1 MVAKPKLRYVS
12 RKYIIAKAFG
22 YCNQKIPEVYELK
35 RMNGRNRKGG
45 SMARGDSVTVSFRLN
60 LNREEDMEIWSFLTG
75 DAIEP
80 CFGDKSKFIKSAL
93 IRVVQG
99 IKQDE
104 SEKRL
109 VCELNA
115 QREAIQNVMSG
126 EADRIINAVKLIVE
140 EQVKIISKFL
150 KSLSR
155 YWMMILRIMRCR
167 FCQIFSRQ
175 VKRSYTPG
183 NTEDKKGNTECDTD
197 YFMVIL
203 VVIQVEAGIT

>member
-1 MVAKPKLRYVS
+1 
-12 RKYIIAKAFG
+12 
-22 YCNQKIPEVYELK
+22 
-35 RMNGRNRKGG
+35 
-45 SMARGDSVTVSFRLN
+45 MARGDSVTISFRLN

-115 QREAIQNVMSG
+115 QREAIQNAMSG
-126 EADRIINAVKLIVE
+126 EADRIINAVKLIVKDEVERLAEVQTEKEKQISYVMSETMPEKME
-140 EQVKIISKFL
+140 ETSGSLEEPPQDFGETVSEYAMSFL
-150 KSLSR
+150 SD
-155 YWMMILRIMRCR
+155 
-167 FCQIFSRQ
+167 F
-175 VKRSYTPG
+175 
-183 NTEDKKGNTECDTD
+183 
-197 YFMVIL
+197 
-203 VVIQVEAGIT
+203 

>member
-1 MVAKPKLRYVS
+1 
-12 RKYIIAKAFG
+12 
-22 YCNQKIPEVYELK
+22 
-35 RMNGRNRKGG
+35 
-45 SMARGDSVTVSFRLN
+45 MARGDSVTISFRLN

-115 QREAIQNVMSG
+115 QREAIQNAMSG
-126 EADRIINAVKLIVE
+126 EADRIINAVKLIVKDEVERLAGVQIEKKMSYVTSETMPEGNDRTAGCFE
-140 EQVKIISKFL
+140 EDSEDLDETISAYAM
-150 KSLSR
+150 S
-155 YWMMILRIMRCR
+155 
-167 FCQIFSRQ
+167 
-175 VKRSYTPG
+175 
-183 NTEDKKGNTECDTD
+183 
-197 YFMVIL
+197 FMSDF
-203 VVIQVEAGIT
+203 

>member
-35 RMNGRNRKGG
+35 RMNGRKRKGG

-109 VCELNA
+109 VCELNT
-115 QREAIQNVMSG
+115 QMEAIQNTMTG
-126 EADRIINAVKLIVE
+126 EADRIINAVKLIVKDE
-140 EQVKIISKFL
+140 
-150 KSLSR
+150 
-155 YWMMILRIMRCR
+155 
-167 FCQIFSRQ
+167 
-175 VKRSYTPG
+175 
-183 NTEDKKGNTECDTD
+183 
-197 YFMVIL
+197 
-203 VVIQVEAGIT
+203 VERLAGIQIEKKMSYEMSEKMPEKMEEISGSLEEPSQDFDENVSEYAMSFLSDL

>member
-1 MVAKPKLRYVS
+1 
-12 RKYIIAKAFG
+12 
-22 YCNQKIPEVYELK
+22 
-35 RMNGRNRKGG
+35 
-45 SMARGDSVTVSFRLN
+45 MARGDSVTISFRLN

-115 QREAIQNVMSG
+115 QREAIQNTMTG
-126 EADRIINAVKLIVE
+126 EADRIINAVKLIVKDEVERLAGVQIEKKMSYVTSETMPEGNDRTAGCFE
-140 EQVKIISKFL
+140 EDSEDLDETISAYAM
-150 KSLSR
+150 S
-155 YWMMILRIMRCR
+155 
-167 FCQIFSRQ
+167 
-175 VKRSYTPG
+175 
-183 NTEDKKGNTECDTD
+183 
-197 YFMVIL
+197 FMSDF
-203 VVIQVEAGIT
+203 

>member
-1 MVAKPKLRYVS
+1 
-12 RKYIIAKAFG
+12 
-22 YCNQKIPEVYELK
+22 
-35 RMNGRNRKGG
+35 
-45 SMARGDSVTVSFRLN
+45 MARGDSVTVSFRLN

-75 DAIEP
+75 GAIEP

-115 QREAIQNVMSG
+115 QREAIQNAMSG
-126 EADRIINAVKLIVE
+126 EADRIINAVKLIVKDE
-140 EQVKIISKFL
+140 VERLAEVQTE
-150 KSLSR
+150 KSR
-155 YWMMILRIMRCR
+155 CRMLRQRQCRRRWEKPPGLWKNLHKTLTKLFQSMRCL
-167 FCQIFSRQ
+167 FCQIFNRQ

-183 NTEDKKGNTECDTD
+183 NTEDKTGNTGCNTGGSR
-197 YFMVIL
+197 YYIRYYR
-203 VVIQVEAGIT
+203 

>member
-1 MVAKPKLRYVS
+1 MSVEHNFTWKNNGRTKVMIGCGTRPEIIRLAAVIKRY
-12 RKYIIAKAFG
+12 
-22 YCNQKIPEVYELK
+22 LK
-35 RMNGRNRKGG
+35 RMNLGNRKGG

-75 DAIEP
+75 GAIEP

-109 VCELNA
+109 VCELNT
-115 QREAIQNVMSG
+115 QMEAIQNTMTG

-140 EQVKIISKFL
+140 EQVKGLAVMQTDNLISHEISQTTLGESEETSKVSEESLEILDDDIADYAMSFL
-150 KSLSR
+150 
-155 YWMMILRIMRCR
+155 
-167 FCQIFSRQ
+167 
-175 VKRSYTPG
+175 T
-183 NTEDKKGNTECDTD
+183 
-197 YFMVIL
+197 
-203 VVIQVEAGIT
+203 

>member
-1 MVAKPKLRYVS
+1 
-12 RKYIIAKAFG
+12 
-22 YCNQKIPEVYELK
+22 
-35 RMNGRNRKGG
+35 
-45 SMARGDSVTVSFRLN
+45 MARGDSVTISFRLN

-115 QREAIQNVMSG
+115 QREAIQNTMTG
-126 EADRIINAVKLIVE
+126 EADRIINAVKLIVKDEVERLAEVHTEKEKQMSYVTSETMPEGNDRTAGCFE
-140 EQVKIISKFL
+140 EDSEDLDETISAYAM
-150 KSLSR
+150 S
-155 YWMMILRIMRCR
+155 
-167 FCQIFSRQ
+167 
-175 VKRSYTPG
+175 
-183 NTEDKKGNTECDTD
+183 
-197 YFMVIL
+197 FMSDF
-203 VVIQVEAGIT
+203 

>member
-1 MVAKPKLRYVS
+1 
-12 RKYIIAKAFG
+12 
-22 YCNQKIPEVYELK
+22 
-35 RMNGRNRKGG
+35 
-45 SMARGDSVTVSFRLN
+45 MARGDSVTISFRLN

-115 QREAIQNVMSG
+115 QREAIQNASG
-126 EADRIINAVKLIVE
+126 KQAV
-140 EQVKIISKFL
+140 ISTTSAIFFL
-150 KSLSR
+150 CKMKAL
-155 YWMMILRIMRCR
+155 W
-167 FCQIFSRQ
+167 
-175 VKRSYTPG
+175 
-183 NTEDKKGNTECDTD
+183 NH
-197 YFMVIL
+197 
-203 VVIQVEAGIT
+203 

>member
-1 MVAKPKLRYVS
+1 
-12 RKYIIAKAFG
+12 
-22 YCNQKIPEVYELK
+22 
-35 RMNGRNRKGG
+35 
-45 SMARGDSVTVSFRLN
+45 MARGDSVTISFRLN

-115 QREAIQNVMSG
+115 QREAIQNAMSG
-126 EADRIINAVKLIVE
+126 EADRIINAVKLIVKDEVERLAEVQTEKEKQISYVTSETMPEKME
-140 EQVKIISKFL
+140 ETFGSLEEPPQDFDETVSEYAMSFL
-150 KSLSR
+150 SD
-155 YWMMILRIMRCR
+155 
-167 FCQIFSRQ
+167 F
-175 VKRSYTPG
+175 
-183 NTEDKKGNTECDTD
+183 
-197 YFMVIL
+197 
-203 VVIQVEAGIT
+203 

>member
-22 YCNQKIPEVYELK
+22 CCNQKIPEVYELK

-45 SMARGDSVTVSFRLN
+45 SMARGDSVTISFRLN

-99 IKQDE
+99 IKQDD
-104 SEKRL
+104 SEKSL

-115 QREAIQNVMSG
+115 QREVIQNAMSG
-126 EADRIINAVKLIVE
+126 EADRIINAVKLIVRDEMEKLAEVQTEKEKQMSYVTSETMPEKMGETSRSLE
-140 EQVKIISKFL
+140 ESPQNFDETVSEYAMSFL
-150 KSLSR
+150 SD
-155 YWMMILRIMRCR
+155 
-167 FCQIFSRQ
+167 F
-175 VKRSYTPG
+175 
-183 NTEDKKGNTECDTD
+183 
-197 YFMVIL
+197 
-203 VVIQVEAGIT
+203 